1 MFSVNPHWELRDMM
15 NTFLYHPGRTNK
27 ETACQFTAAN
37 ITVNWVSSHF
47 GLMGRQVKSG
57 NHLTNVSTDR
67 M

>member
-1 MFSVNPHWELRDMM
+1 MM

-37 ITVNWVSSHF
+37 IIAYWAFSHF
-47 GLMGRQVKSG
+47 GFMGRQVKSG
-57 NHLTNVSTDR
+57 NHLTNASIDR